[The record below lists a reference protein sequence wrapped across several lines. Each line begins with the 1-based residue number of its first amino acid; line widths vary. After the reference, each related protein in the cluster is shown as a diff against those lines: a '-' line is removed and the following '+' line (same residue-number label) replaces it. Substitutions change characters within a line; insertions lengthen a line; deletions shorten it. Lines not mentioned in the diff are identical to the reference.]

1 MKTSM
6 ICKGCWSQL
15 HVPVVIRGPLAIPFR
30 ALGLGISRMHPN
42 LCTLCETQFAKA
54 KKAKQITVRVS
65 VLFADVRG
73 YTTLSEVL
81 ENPAIARL
89 LSSFY
94 ERCAS
99 VIWERDGLINKLI
112 GDAMLALFN
121 FPLVREDHVRQAVQS
136 GVELQRACAGI
147 KASLGLSGQELAIGV
162 GVGIHTGDVLLGEVG
177 EFCRDF
183 TAVGSVVNLASRL
196 QGAAEAGEVLVT
208 EEVYREVAD
217 LFPAAEARSYHLKG
231 VEHPVSAYS
240 LRA

>member
-1 MKTSM
+1 
-6 ICKGCWSQL
+6 
-15 HVPVVIRGPLAIPFR
+15 
-30 ALGLGISRMHPN
+30 MHPN

-54 KKAKQITVRVS
+54 KKTKQITVRVS

-73 YTTLSEVL
+73 YTTFSEVL

-94 ERCAS
+94 GRCAS

-112 GDAMLALFN
+112 GDAVLALFN
-121 FPLVREDHVRQAVQS
+121 FPLVHEDHVRQAVLS

-147 KASLGLSGQELAIGV
+147 KASLGLSGEELAIGV

-183 TAVGSVVNLASRL
+183 TAVGPVVNLASRL

-208 EEVYREVAD
+208 EEAYREVAD
-217 LFPAAEARSYHLKG
+217 LFPAAQARSYHLKG
-231 VEHPVSAYS
+231 VEHPVRAYS